1 MNILLLHSKK
11 GHQDHKD
18 HNELAALERQLA
30 YMNDFG
36 ALLGTTTG
44 MAVLLL
50 YTIPRVAWCTPVRI
64 VLLFVFA
71 VPP

>member
-1 MNILLLHSKK
+1 
-11 GHQDHKD
+11 
-18 HNELAALERQLA
+18 
-30 YMNDFG
+30 MNDFD

-44 MAVLLL
+44 MAVSLL
-50 YTIPRVAWCTPVRI
+50 YTILQVAWCTPVRI